1 MRNDIRH
8 INQKELVTGKLSQS
22 SSTSTPFTLS
32 NYYNV
37 AVGISHTPSGK
48 ELGTDFGW
56 FLASTAKTRDI
67 HVGGVYQ
74 TNLNSPRLFQNGDV
88 YRIWRNNGNVEFYVN
103 GLLDGTF
110 TDKYPDRPMYLEVSF
125 FDPNKKVEN
134 LYIYK
139 EVLKTHDTI
148 TSTKMVAVNGGYR
161 YGFNSME
168 KDDEVKGRGNS
179 YDFGARMYDSRLG
192 RWLTIDAFAGKYP
205 ALNPY
210 NFGANNPLFFVD
222 SDGKDIDPGN
232 IGESPY
238 GIIFNQLFAT
248 NSVYRKAL
256 SKYMNNSMY
265 NFTLFYDGSKVKQ
278 NANATTY
285 ASPHVNTS
293 SHTLIGMKT
302 DSYYDPNRTHFEIED
317 NTDAF
322 IISYYSLVKS
332 DIALVNTLLHEAIHG
347 YIAVTK
353 FGSKDDENH
362 DLFSNYQKMMY
373 EGLKEYRDLNNLGY
387 SNEQLTQLSWSGV
400 SNSKAFKKY
409 IKDLSIDKGTEY
421 DEELKNWKHSVNQIQ
436 WKIKEKKTV
445 IIPKPE

>member
-125 FDPNKKVEN
+125 FDPDKKVEN

-148 TSTKMVAVNGGYR
+148 TSSKMVAVNGGYR
-161 YGFNSME
+161 YGYQGSE
-168 KDDEVKGRGNS
+168 RDDQVKSKGNS
-179 YDFGARMYDSRLG
+179 YSTEFRLLDPRLG
-192 RWLTIDAFAGKYP
+192 RWLTIDPLSSDFPSQSPYVSMDN
-205 ALNPY
+205 NPTNFNDTKGQASENVVSKLPKPPKSI
-210 NFGANNPLFFVD
+210 NFGLFTISF
-222 SDGKDIDPGN
+222 
-232 IGESPY
+232 
-238 GIIFNQLFAT
+238 
-248 NSVYRKAL
+248 RKAL
-256 SKYMNNSMY
+256 YSKG
-265 NFTLFYDGSKVKQ
+265 TKIPK
-278 NANATTY
+278 
-285 ASPHVNTS
+285 
-293 SHTLIGMKT
+293 IGMKFSWNIT
-302 DSYYDPNRTHFEIED
+302 FTKEKTLPKTRWKTKRFTINQINHSGTQSVPNIQDYPNVTAGEATSTGGESFEGVVNGLPKNGYEILSAKLKTKRNDNGGNSYYKFNIDEKIYNQENKNRKSILDPRNITPDSNVEGELYNQTP
-317 NTDAF
+317 NTDGNYDSCDGYKL
-322 IISYYSLVKS
+322 IIRVQYPILIVRNVLKKHTR
-332 DIALVNTLLHEAIHG
+332 AP
-347 YIAVTK
+347 
-353 FGSKDDENH
+353 SK
-362 DLFSNYQKMMY
+362 
-373 EGLKEYRDLNNLGY
+373 
-387 SNEQLTQLSWSGV
+387 
-400 SNSKAFKKY
+400 
-409 IKDLSIDKGTEY
+409 
-421 DEELKNWKHSVNQIQ
+421 
-436 WKIKEKKTV
+436 
-445 IIPKPE
+445 